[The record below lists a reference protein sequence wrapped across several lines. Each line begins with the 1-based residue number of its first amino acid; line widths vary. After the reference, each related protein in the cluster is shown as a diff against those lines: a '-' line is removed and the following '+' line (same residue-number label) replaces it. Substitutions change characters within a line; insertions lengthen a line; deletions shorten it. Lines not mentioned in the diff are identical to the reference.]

1 MPVGELGMLMGI
13 APALMAACKARGIR
27 VTHLICMT
35 DSIATRAAV
44 NHDSSPS
51 PQLNFLVTD
60 LTDSLRHFSSLTG
73 VPIPQ
78 LLGVHVPGVR
88 NGAADGLS
96 RGEVTRAAVLSDLRA
111 NSNFLPIEVP
121 FPDRVFDL
129 MHTEI
134 TIPHRH
140 SSDIS

>member
-1 MPVGELGMLMGI
+1 
-13 APALMAACKARGIR
+13 
-27 VTHLICMT
+27 MT

-60 LTDSLRHFSSLTG
+60 LTDSLRRFSSLTG
-73 VPIPQ
+73 APVPQ

-96 RGEVTRAAVLSDLRA
+96 REEVTRATVLADLRA
-111 NSNFLPIEVP
+111 NTNFLPIEVP
-121 FPDRVFDL
+121 FPTRVFDL
-129 MHTEI
+129 MRTAI
-134 TIPHRH
+134 SIPHCH